1 MIFLSILAAT
11 LAGGLLSVLLAATV
25 ALTWLPRFADRMV
38 AFAVGLLLTF
48 AFTDLLPEA
57 MYLGLDPREMG
68 LVLLGGLLA
77 FFMLEKVALW
87 RHDHRHAQ
95 GLSSHAPR
103 VAMIVVG
110 DGLHN
115 FVDGVLIA
123 AAFLTDPVLG
133 WTTTLAVL
141 AHEIPQE
148 MSDFMVLLSA
158 GVTQRRALLL
168 NALSGLAMVAG
179 GALGYAALQQ
189 AEAAIPYV
197 LSVSAASFIYIAVAD
212 LVPELH
218 RKRQPSD
225 WLSQGVLL
233 TLGLATVL
241 LIGELLPHSH

>member
-1 MIFLSILAAT
+1 MTFLYILAAT

-48 AFTDLLPEA
+48 AFTELLPEA
-57 MYLGLDPREMG
+57 MGMGFDPQQAG

-95 GLSSHAPR
+95 GLPSHAPR
-103 VAMIVVG
+103 VSLIVVG

-123 AAFLTDPVLG
+123 AAFLADPVLG
-133 WTTTLAVL
+133 WTTALAVL

-158 GVTQRRALLL
+158 GVSRRRALVL

-179 GALGYAALQQ
+179 GALGYAALRQ
-189 AEAAIPYV
+189 AEAVLPYV
-197 LSVSAASFIYIAVAD
+197 LAVSAASFIYIAVAD

-218 RKRQPSD
+218 HKRKPAD
-225 WLSQGVLL
+225 WLSQGALL
-233 TLGLATVL
+233 CLGLGAVL
-241 LIGELLPHSH
+241 VVGELLPH

>member
-1 MIFLSILAAT
+1 MTFFYILLAT
-11 LAGGLLSVLLAATV
+11 LAAGLLSVLLAATV

-48 AFTDLLPEA
+48 TFTELLPEA
-57 MYLGLDPREMG
+57 MGMGLDPKQIG
-68 LVLLGGLLA
+68 LALLGGLLA
-77 FFMLEKVALW
+77 FFMLEKVTLW

-95 GLSSHAPR
+95 GLPCHTPR
-103 VAMIVVG
+103 VSLIVIG

-123 AAFLTDPVLG
+123 AAFVADPVLG
-133 WTTTLAVL
+133 WTTALAVS

-158 GVTQRRALLL
+158 GVSRKNALVL

-179 GALGYAALQQ
+179 GVLGYIFLQQ
-189 AEAAIPYV
+189 TQEIIPYV
-197 LSVSAASFIYIAVAD
+197 LAVSAASFIYVAVAD

-218 RKRQPSD
+218 HKRQPAD
-225 WLSQGVLL
+225 WLQQGVLL
-233 TLGLATVL
+233 CMGLGTVL
-241 LIGELLPHSH
+241 MIGELVPH

>member
-1 MIFLSILAAT
+1 MTLFYILVAT
-11 LAGGLLSVLLAATV
+11 LAAGLFSVLLAATV

-57 MYLGLDPREMG
+57 MHLGFDPREVG

-95 GLSSHAPR
+95 GLPSHSPR

-133 WTTTLAVL
+133 WTTALAVL

-158 GVTQRRALLL
+158 GVEKRRALLL

-179 GALGYAALQQ
+179 GVLGYIALHQ
-189 AEAAIPYV
+189 AETAIPYV

-218 RKRQPSD
+218 RKRQPAD
-225 WLSQGVLL
+225 WLSQGLLL
-233 TLGLATVL
+233 TLGLGTVL